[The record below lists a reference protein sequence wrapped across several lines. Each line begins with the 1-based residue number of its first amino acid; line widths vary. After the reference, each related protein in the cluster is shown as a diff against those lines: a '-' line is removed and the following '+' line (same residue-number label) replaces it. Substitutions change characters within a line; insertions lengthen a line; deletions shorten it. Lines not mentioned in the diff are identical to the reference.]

1 MKENNK
7 NNCFYCYSYKLM
19 KFLNLLN
26 ERYLYAYHC
35 SNGNTCW
42 VYKNTIEL
50 NDKLTQWNKV
60 KKIIK

>member
-26 ERYLYAYHC
+26 ERYLYAYNC

-50 NDKLTQWNKV
+50 NDKLT
-60 KKIIK
+60 